1 MSELPAAI
9 TAYAIMSGLMWA
21 VDQAQ
26 DLVCAGQILS
36 QLSPYLRNFYVTLV
50 DDYTNQMFAGNVS

>member
-9 TAYAIMSGLMWA
+9 TGYATMSGLMWA

-26 DLVCAGQILS
+26 DLVCAGQTLS

-50 DDYTNQMFAGNVS
+50 DDYTNQMFAGNAS